1 MRYRSLRVF
10 SLGGWS
16 PLLPTGFP
24 VSRGT
29 LVPSGCLPV
38 SSTGL
43 SPSLAE
49 FPKLLRLPVDNTLRW
64 STTPPCLHDGLGS
77 LPFAR
82 RYLGDRCFFLFL
94 CLLRCFSSAAYLC
107 TAMDSLHSAWSLSMR
122 VAPFGNLRIIS
133 AICASPKLFAACHV
147 LHRLSVPRHPPCAL
161 LA

>member
-1 MRYRSLRVF
+1 MFHSLKTQGFRFSFTPLPGSFSPFLHSTMRYRSLKVF

-29 LVPSGCLPV
+29 LVPSGQARI
-38 SSTGL
+38 SRTGL
-43 SPSLAE
+43 SPSSAE
-49 FPKLLRLPVDNTLRW
+49 FPKLLPLYVPDTLRW
-64 STTPPCLHDGLGS
+64 STTPACMHAGLGS

-82 RYLGDRCFFLFL
+82 RYLGDRSFFLFL

-122 VAPFGNLRIIS
+122 GSPFGHLR
-133 AICASPKLFAACHV
+133 
-147 LHRLSVPRHPPCAL
+147 R
-161 LA
+161 